1 MKPTLLLL
9 FVFILFS
16 SVLSAQKLLLIDK
29 KLTLPLKYTNSF
41 TTQDKLSG
49 YFPIEYA
56 TKVKFIDEVE
66 KILKLLQTKTAKKPD
81 TYSTNIGNTFFK
93 GIRIP
98 LAEEERMDIVMST
111 NIDNSKI
118 TMHLCD
124 AKLSNANNAFFITTW
139 LKYIKDNLK

>member
-1 MKPTLLLL
+1 MKPILLLL
-9 FVFILFS
+9 FVLLS

-49 YFPIEYA
+49 YFPVEYE
-56 TKVKFIDEVE
+56 TNVKFIGEVE
-66 KILKLLQTKTAKKPD
+66 KIIKLLETRTTKKPE
-81 TYSTNIGNTFFK
+81 TYTVNVGATSFK
-93 GIRIP
+93 GIRVP
-98 LAEEERMDIVMST
+98 LAEEERMDIVVST
-111 NIDNSKI
+111 NIDGSKT

-139 LKYIKDNLK
+139 VKYIKSGLK